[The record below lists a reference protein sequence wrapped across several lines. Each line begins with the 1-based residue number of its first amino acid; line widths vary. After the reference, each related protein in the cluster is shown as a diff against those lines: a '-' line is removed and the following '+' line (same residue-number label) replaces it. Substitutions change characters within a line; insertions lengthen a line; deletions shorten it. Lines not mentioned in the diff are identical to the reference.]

1 MKLTAQRLRSLVK
14 QVIKE
19 NKMVLVEAKID
30 MDYDS
35 VMNILRGNTD
45 VKTVGIMSGQNPMAQ
60 SMKGKKG
67 ARKNRALA
75 RQLKS
80 MVTDEGL
87 EAVEVK
93 GVFKGIDEESLII
106 FNPTMEQMRD
116 LNLQFRQWGFVF
128 GENTGENMI
137 FTMQKMNV
145 PSGDPEIAD
154 MEKSYYEGG
163 YLGSSVPSDSNPAA
177 EIHTDTTNP
186 KGAGRPDNITLVDGK
201 PIVIP
206 LYKGYGDPDMSQL
219 TGEDEFYATTP
230 KKTRMKE
237 NKKLRVKR
245 RK

>member
-1 MKLTAQRLRSLVK
+1 MKLTAQRLRTLVK

-19 NKMVLVEAKID
+19 NRMILTEEIVKMN
-30 MDYDS
+30 YDAI
-35 VMNILRGNTD
+35 MNILRGNTD
-45 VKTVGIMSGQNPMAQ
+45 IKTVGIMSGQNPMAQ

-75 RQLKS
+75 RQLKT
-80 MVTDEGL
+80 MVTNKGL

-93 GVFKGIDEESLII
+93 GVFEGIDEESLII
-106 FNPTMEQMRD
+106 FNPTMEQMQD
-116 LNLQFRQWGFVF
+116 LNLEFRQWGFVF

-163 YLGSSVPSDSNPAA
+163 YLGSSVPSDSNPAT

-186 KGAGRPDNITLVDGK
+186 RGAGRSDNITLIGGK

-206 LYKGYGDPDMSQL
+206 LYKGYGDPGMSQL
-219 TGEDEFYATTP
+219 SGEDEFYATTP